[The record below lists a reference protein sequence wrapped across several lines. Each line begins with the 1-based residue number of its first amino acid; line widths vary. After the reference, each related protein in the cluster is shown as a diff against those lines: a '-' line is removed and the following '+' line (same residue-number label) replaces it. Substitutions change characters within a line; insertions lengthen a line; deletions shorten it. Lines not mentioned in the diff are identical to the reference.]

1 MPIFF
6 PQFKHNILPCLGVVV
21 GSELLAVVAP
31 AHQVALA
38 AGVTVILTYTTG
50 YSIINRIQYYQPD
63 IVLFLP
69 PSPGP
74 SQSPS
79 PSSHGFCGVQ
89 LV

>member
-38 AGVTVILTYTTG
+38 AGVTVILTYTTDTALSTG
-50 YSIINRIQYYQPD
+50 YSIINRI
-63 IVLFLP
+63 
-69 PSPGP
+69 
-74 SQSPS
+74 
-79 PSSHGFCGVQ
+79 
-89 LV
+89 